1 MLSQSRDT
9 VIVSLKAHR
18 PEVVGRRL
26 GTDSE
31 RELIVLK
38 HLAQ

>member
-26 GTDSE
+26 LYCITKE
-31 RELIVLK
+31 IVISPS
-38 HLAQ
+38 